1 MTPLSRTAIHTEHI
15 LRTLLILVL
24 AALFIAYGYY
34 QARNLIQGPSITLT
48 HIPDRVTDER
58 AFTLTGTARNIVSLT
73 LNGKPVYTNEQ
84 GDFTHKLILESGSTI
99 MTLTAEDRY
108 GRTTSV
114 RETLVYQQGMGV

>member
-24 AALFIAYGYY
+24 AVLFVAYGYY

-48 HIPDRVTDER
+48 HIPDRVTNER